1 MFALGGVAKDI
12 ITYPIHFETILLRSC
27 DFFKEKK
34 ASGHCYKHGTVV
46 VQNTGMS
53 KVLGCI

>member
-27 DFFKEKK
+27 DFFLRKK
-34 ASGHCYKHGTVV
+34 KLLSTVISMG
-46 VQNTGMS
+46 Q
-53 KVLGCI
+53 L